1 MDVLQGV
8 TLLAATIATGLM
20 AGVFAIY
27 SNAIMPGLRRTDDRT
42 FVGAISSTTEGR
54 CCPGPL
60 PPSCST
66 WLCS

>member
-27 SNAIMPGLRRTDDRT
+27 SNAIMPGCA
-42 FVGAISSTTEGR
+42 GPTTGR
-54 CCPGPL
+54 
-60 PPSCST
+60 S
-66 WLCS
+66 